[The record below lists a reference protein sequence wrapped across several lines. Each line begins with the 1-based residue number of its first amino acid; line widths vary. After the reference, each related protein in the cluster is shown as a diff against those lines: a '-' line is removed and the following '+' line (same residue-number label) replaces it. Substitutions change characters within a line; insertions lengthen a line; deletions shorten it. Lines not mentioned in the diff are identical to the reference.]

1 MQSKQT
7 NSVSLKWFGGEPLI
21 NIKPMDTICSILSAH
36 GVTYASG
43 MVTNGFLLDKE
54 MIAHAKKHWN
64 LTVVQIT
71 LDGTEKIYNKTK
83 NFVSYSVN
91 PYERVLY
98 NIRLLLEAS
107 VRVRIRLNL
116 SEENGED
123 LLRLID
129 QLSKQFSS
137 YENCVVYPALLYEYH
152 ADLNNAS
159 FSQEALLERYRQLNS
174 AIRCAHLA
182 APPSSLAFP
191 KINHC
196 TIDSDGNYI
205 IMPDGKI
212 TKCEHHFNNHIIGTV
227 KDGAIK
233 EDATLK
239 EYTPSSALCQNCE
252 MYPTCLRPKNCP
264 VESGSSF
271 LKREIKRDKL
281 IDFMKY
287 IWHKKG

>member
-1 MQSKQT
+1 
-7 NSVSLKWFGGEPLI
+7 
-21 NIKPMDTICSILSAH
+21 
-36 GVTYASG
+36 
-43 MVTNGFLLDKE
+43 
-54 MIAHAKKHWN
+54 MIIHAKKNWN

-83 NFVSYSVN
+83 NFASYSVN

-123 LLRLID
+123 LLCLVD

-152 ADLNNAS
+152 ADSNNAS
-159 FSQEALLERYRQLNS
+159 FSQEELLAHYRQLNR
-174 AIRCAHLA
+174 AIRCAHLDA
-182 APPSSLAFP
+182 LPSSLAFP

-212 TKCEHHFNNHIIGTV
+212 TKCEHHFNDHIIGTV

-233 EDATLK
+233 EDASLK
-239 EYTPSSALCQNCE
+239 EYLSSSALCQNCE
-252 MYPTCLRPKNCP
+252 MYPACLRPKNCP
-264 VESGSSF
+264 VESECSF

-287 IWHKKG
+287 MWKKKRK